1 MDITRMELGTL
12 KVEYGRNHSLTLEIS
27 LPYFMAEQLNGSM
40 PPDDWDDIITQH
52 LFQRQSALAEWT
64 ARFEFPRL
72 NHEQPT
78 KGSKGGKGAGQLSAG
93 PGMGKSK
100 AKPAVRGEPGGWL
113 RGCGL
118 RQLSAARR
126 SQAMPGIKARNM
138 AQTGYNGRTQRKNT
152 KCLVSAQ

>member
-40 PPDDWDDIITQH
+40 PPDDWDDIITQY
-52 LFQRQSALAEWT
+52 LFQRQSAVAEWT

-72 NHEQPT
+72 NDEQQSQ
-78 KGSKGGKGAGQLSAG
+78 GSKGRKRAGQLLAG

-100 AKPAVRGEPGGWL
+100 AGSAVQRKPGSWQFRRGGK
-113 RGCGL
+113 
-118 RQLSAARR
+118 QFSLSHRMQTL
-126 SQAMPGIKARNM
+126 STINTGKM
-138 AQTGYNGRTQRKNT
+138 ALSGYVGRTKRKDT
-152 KCLVSAQ
+152 KCLVSA